1 MDRWV
6 EIDFD
11 CLPLR
16 TVERLDIPIDASPKY
31 RARCERIKAAIEKH
45 GSFNSYYLHNAH
57 CAYHLA
63 NSDQMGLVRFRF
75 EGTVLTDKE
84 DQHCHLCDLQV
95 KLASETCEWLNE
107 PIVEWFA
114 QTVPR
119 SVAIEFDRYIEAGD
133 LDKTKARI
141 EKISADNE
149 EAGGFIGMYL

>member
-31 RARCERIKAAIEKH
+31 RARCERIKQAIEKH
-45 GSFNSYYLHNAH
+45 GSHNSYYLHNAR
-57 CAYHLA
+57 CTYHLA
-63 NSDQMGLVRFRF
+63 NSDQVGLVRFRF
-75 EGTVLTDKE
+75 EGTVLTDEE

-95 KLASETCEWLNE
+95 KLTGETCEWLNE

-141 EKISADNE
+141 EQISSASD